1 MQNPIFTKEIAGSGA
16 TYQGTYM
23 KALLLVA
30 TVAVSA
36 ITAPLILPPVMAYVS
51 LAIAFGLGLYICSN
65 PEKAILSIPYAVLEG
80 LSIGMISYS
89 LEAKY
94 PGIVVT
100 SVLLTLGTVMVCSAL
115 YNFNII
121 RVSDKFIKMVVISTT
136 MLAVYYICGSILSL
150 IGIQTLATIEEGI
163 TGIVISLIAIVI
175 VSARLLVDFEF
186 IKRTIENGAESYYE
200 WYFGFGIC
208 ITVIWLYLEIID
220 LLAKLKKKN

>member
-1 MQNPIFTKEIAGSGA
+1 
-16 TYQGTYM
+16 
-23 KALLLVA
+23 
-30 TVAVSA
+30 
-36 ITAPLILPPVMAYVS
+36 
-51 LAIAFGLGLYICSN
+51 
-65 PEKAILSIPYAVLEG
+65 
-80 LSIGMISYS
+80 
-89 LEAKY
+89 
-94 PGIVVT
+94 
-100 SVLLTLGTVMVCSAL
+100 MVCSAL

-121 RVSDKFIKMVVISTT
+121 RVSDKFIKMAVISTT
-136 MLAVYYICGSILSL
+136 MLAVYYICGFILSL

-186 IKRTIENGAESYYE
+186 IKRTIENGAENYYE